1 MVRVLFLFLT
11 CFRVNVARTNNNPIL
26 RAFQNYGFIATEYCR
41 RSDILTSFLM
51 KMGESSLM
59 PQNYKKQCSLGK
71 VQKETR
77 DGVGV
82 FELDFKDGNLMKRK
96 RVVICKQLFPAS
108 SQPARRGASLRKDT
122 FPLALRRWGRFAR
135 TVPSGEKRGE
145 TDLFAGYIP
154 RGKQKFSR
162 LKLTHACDA
171 FVSYVSFSRLI

>member
-1 MVRVLFLFLT
+1 MLP
-11 CFRVNVARTNNNPIL
+11 NNPIL
-26 RAFQNYGFIATEYCR
+26 RAFQNYGVRATEYCR
-41 RSDILTSFLM
+41 RGDILTSFLM
-51 KMGESSLM
+51 KMGKSSLM

-71 VQKETR
+71 VQKETH

-108 SQPARRGASLRKDT
+108 SQPARRGASLRKDP

-145 TDLFAGYIP
+145 KDLFAGYLP

-162 LKLTHACDA
+162 LKLMHACDA
-171 FVSYVSFSRLI
+171 FVSYVSFLSSHLRLVLCKNRC

>member
-1 MVRVLFLFLT
+1 M
-11 CFRVNVARTNNNPIL
+11 
-26 RAFQNYGFIATEYCR
+26 
-41 RSDILTSFLM
+41 
-51 KMGESSLM
+51 
-59 PQNYKKQCSLGK
+59 
-71 VQKETR
+71 
-77 DGVGV
+77 GV

-96 RVVICKQLFPAS
+96 LVVICKQLFPAS
-108 SQPARRGASLRKDT
+108 SQPARRGASLRKDP
-122 FPLALRRWGRFAR
+122 FPLALCRWGRFAR